1 MKIPGNESYTL
12 HVSSMAS
19 GAENT
24 HKYNATAKIQ
34 QQQCY
39 RRSLT
44 KTPTPSEGDTVRKS
58 NEQSARKVKTK
69 EEIRADNMRLFNAVS
84 TRIKAALEMKN
95 EQLKSVNQ
103 QQRPTSFYAL
113 YQMNKFERYKQLI
126 STDEIAKKNCSYVAF
141 F

>member
-24 HKYNATAKIQ
+24 HKFNATAKIQ

-39 RRSLT
+39 RKSLP

-58 NEQSARKVKTK
+58 NEPSASKVKTK

-84 TRIKAALEMKN
+84 TRIKSALEMKN